1 MAEGAKG
8 VFKGIGRGFVGV
20 VIKPT
25 VGSIDFVQR
34 TMEGVKNTATLDEK
48 VATRKRPPRYLNSS
62 TKLRV
67 YSAYEAQGQDLLHSL
82 GSTGEYWDHIYWYHE
97 EFDRKR
103 VLLVSDKAVFIIKKK
118 KIEWRHSFANLIG
131 VERGP
136 ESNQITLTV
145 SKKSLL
151 ESSPDKTV
159 NCQSEE
165 QANKV
170 CKTLFDLWEK
180 FKHIQEQNALSIEN
194 KK

>member
-25 VGSIDFVQR
+25 VGGIDFVQR
-34 TMEGVKNTATLDEK
+34 TMEGVKNTTTLDEK

-67 YSAYEAQGQDLLHSL
+67 YSAYEAQGQDMLHSL
-82 GSTGEYWDHIYWYHE
+82 GSSGEYWDHIYWYHE

-103 VLLVSDKAVFIIKKK
+103 VLLVSDKAIFIIKKK

-136 ESNQITLTV
+136 EPNQLTLTV

-159 NCQSEE
+159 NCQSED
-165 QANKV
+165 QAKQSVQNSHGSV
-170 CKTLFDLWEK
+170 GE
-180 FKHIQEQNALSIEN
+180 IQTHSRTERHEHRE
-194 KK
+194 